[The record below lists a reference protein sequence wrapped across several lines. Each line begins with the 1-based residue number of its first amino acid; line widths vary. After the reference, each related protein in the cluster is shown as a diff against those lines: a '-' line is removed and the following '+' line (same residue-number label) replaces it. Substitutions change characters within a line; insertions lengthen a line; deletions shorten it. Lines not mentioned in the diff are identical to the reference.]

1 MNWRSTKRLRH
12 GRCRRQDHPP
22 PRSRSTASRH
32 RQNREG
38 HVCRKGAAKRARI
51 AIRGPFIR
59 KTLMQNRIPRSALL
73 GSLLSIS
80 LVTCSTSADEQSEP
94 SRTPSVERAGITLV
108 LLATHA
114 SNRCCR
120 IVTVNPGRAMIVFCS
135 VLVFDPMGRL
145 LYSGFIP
152 HPPRGH
158 SRPSGFEALP
168 GRHSQGMFELP
179 IDLARDSYRAPCR
192 PAAWHGSA
200 PI

>member
-1 MNWRSTKRLRH
+1 M
-12 GRCRRQDHPP
+12 
-22 PRSRSTASRH
+22 
-32 RQNREG
+32 
-38 HVCRKGAAKRARI
+38 CRKGAAKRARM
-51 AIRGPFIR
+51 AIRGPLIR
-59 KTLMQNRIPRSALL
+59 KTLMQTRISRSALL
-73 GSLLSIS
+73 GSLLSVS
-80 LVTCSTSADEQSEP
+80 LVTCSPFANEQPEP
-94 SRTPSVERAGITLV
+94 SSTPSLERAGVTLV
-108 LLATHA
+108 LLATSA

-120 IVTVNPGRAMIVFCS
+120 IFTVNPGRAMIVFCS

-168 GRHSQGMFELP
+168 GRHGQGMFELP
-179 IDLARDSYRAPCR
+179 IDLARDSYRASFR